1 MASSKRTRHDENSFA
16 FIDMSTPAPK
26 RPRRTAQPVTL
37 AEVRN
42 LQQERAER
50 DAKEAEDLKESIA
63 KAAEER
69 HLTESKLRVET
80 VLRSITAAGYE
91 SLYGFI
97 GELLNTRDQQLS
109 ARVSRMLGRHG
120 DDILNS
126 IRARQ
131 PDLVKQWTLKVSGEI
146 LAQEGQKLANYLR
159 PAIDAQVSEILQ
171 SFSLERIMSDADT
184 LAPTLCELLRHVA
197 TPQDSDPAGMRK
209 DRSLVSCV
217 SGYCF

>member
-1 MASSKRTRHDENSFA
+1 MVSSKRTRHDENSFA
-16 FIDMSTPAPK
+16 FIDVSTLAPK
-26 RPRRTAQPVTL
+26 RPRRTAQLVTL

-69 HLTESKLRVET
+69 RLAESKLRVET
-80 VLRSITAAGYE
+80 VLRSITVAGYE
-91 SLYGFI
+91 SLYSFV

-109 ARVSRMLGRHG
+109 ARVSRMLGCHG

-146 LAQEGQKLANYLR
+146 LAKEGQKLQTTCI
-159 PAIDAQVSEILQ
+159 P
-171 SFSLERIMSDADT
+171 
-184 LAPTLCELLRHVA
+184 
-197 TPQDSDPAGMRK
+197 
-209 DRSLVSCV
+209 
-217 SGYCF
+217 